1 MIVDRLWMITVYP
14 VRVVGAWTAWLVV
27 SVGYWIR
34 PYDMLADGLAQ
45 MVTSTHQHLQAF
57 AARHRPRAQP
67 TRAALVH
74 MAESIQLEREARDV

>member
-34 PYDMLADGLAQ
+34 PYDMLAD
-45 MVTSTHQHLQAF
+45 
-57 AARHRPRAQP
+57 ARRWRWQPRAKCGRQVFAELPEP